1 MQQPLA
7 GSFTLYFSNSPP
19 LYNIL
24 PANAEKLMIGI
35 AKTSGTFLKTFI
47 KGIGANWLG
56 CIAVW
61 VAYKEKYVAGKIISK
76 WFPVMCFVAFGFEHI
91 IANMFF
97 IPTAMLLDA
106 DINLY
111 QFLALNL
118 LLATLGNIV
127 GGAVFV
133 A

>member
-1 MQQPLA
+1 
-7 GSFTLYFSNSPP
+7 
-19 LYNIL
+19 
-24 PANAEKLMIGI
+24 
-35 AKTSGTFLKTFI
+35 
-47 KGIGANWLG
+47 
-56 CIAVW
+56 
-61 VAYKEKYVAGKIISK
+61 
-76 WFPVMCFVAFGFEHI
+76 
-91 IANMFF
+91 MFF

-106 DINLY
+106 VINLY